1 MVNLVIVS
9 HSASLGNG
17 VCELAQQM
25 LQDSPHCRIAVA
37 AGLDDPDWPIGTDP
51 VKVMSAIE
59 SVADASDIVVL
70 MDIGSALLSA
80 ETALEL
86 LDPAIAA
93 KVTLCPAPLVEG
105 ALAATVAAASGAG
118 LAKVMAEAEN
128 ALAAK
133 RVQLGCEEPATVT
146 LQPTPVPTGDDAH
159 IATWTVD
166 NPNGL
171 HVRPASRLV
180 AALSGFN
187 ADLLLEKNGKC
198 IKPDSLNQ
206 IALLQV
212 HCGDTIRLIARGQD
226 ADGALAAFIELAKT
240 RFGETDMPSAPRA
253 TQAPDRATG
262 VVHWLTSPCPPAD
275 TALLTDPAQA
285 RQRLKQAID
294 HTLDDLLTL
303 ARQAEQ
309 AGMHDV
315 AEIFSGHHT
324 LLDDPELYMAA
335 CEKIT
340 DEALSPAHAW
350 QAVMMDIA
358 RQYQQLDDAYLQA
371 RYIDIEDILARSL
384 AHLSGLSPSVQ
395 VFEQPTLLC
404 GRDIYPS
411 MVMQL
416 APDQVT
422 GICLQAGSPQS
433 HSAIIAAR
441 RGIAYLSELGKKLD
455 GVPEGEWLTMDVRTG
470 TLSRP

>member
-9 HSASLGNG
+9 HSAALGKG

-133 RVQLGCEEPATVT
+133 RVQLGCEEPVPEA
-146 LQPTPVPTGDDAH
+146 LQPASVPAGDDAH
-159 IATWTVD
+159 IAAWTVD
-166 NPNGL
+166 NPHGL
-171 HVRPASRLV
+171 HVRPASRLI

-212 HCGDTIRLIARGQD
+212 HCGDTIRLIARGPEAD
-226 ADGALAAFIELAKT
+226 AALTAFTDLAKT
-240 RFGETDMPSAPRA
+240 RFGEPDAPVPR
-253 TQAPDRATG
+253 TTRSPEQVTG
-262 VVHWLTSPCPPAD
+262 IVHWLTRPCPPAD
-275 TALLTDPAQA
+275 IAGTEDATQA
-285 RQRLKQAID
+285 RQRLKHAID

-340 DEALSPAHAW
+340 DASLSAAQAW
-350 QAVMMDIA
+350 QAIMMDIA
-358 RQYQQLDDAYLQA
+358 GQYRQLDDAYLQA

-384 AHLSGLSPSVQ
+384 AHLSGTSPVPL

-411 MVMQL
+411 LVMQL
-416 APDQVT
+416 DPGQVP
-422 GICLQAGSPQS
+422 GICLQEGSPQS

-441 RGIAYLSELGKKLD
+441 CGIVFLSGLGKKLD
-455 GVPEGEWLTMDVRTG
+455 GVIDGEWLTMDARAG
-470 TLSRP
+470 TVSHA